1 VKSLRTYGAAL
12 AAGIMLA
19 SLLQS
24 HAAEAGAKIPSTVP
38 ALGLLLE
45 ENFELTSMPS
55 VVITMND
62 ENDASSPDI
71 PESGQFT
78 LLNDSKKSPSSD
90 VKLLGEN

>member
-1 VKSLRTYGAAL
+1 
-12 AAGIMLA
+12 MLA

-55 VVITMND
+55 VVITR
-62 ENDASSPDI
+62 
-71 PESGQFT
+71 
-78 LLNDSKKSPSSD
+78 
-90 VKLLGEN
+90 

>member
-1 VKSLRTYGAAL
+1 MKSLRTYGAAL
-12 AAGIMLA
+12 AAAIMLA

-55 VVITMND
+55 VVITR
-62 ENDASSPDI
+62 
-71 PESGQFT
+71 
-78 LLNDSKKSPSSD
+78 
-90 VKLLGEN
+90 